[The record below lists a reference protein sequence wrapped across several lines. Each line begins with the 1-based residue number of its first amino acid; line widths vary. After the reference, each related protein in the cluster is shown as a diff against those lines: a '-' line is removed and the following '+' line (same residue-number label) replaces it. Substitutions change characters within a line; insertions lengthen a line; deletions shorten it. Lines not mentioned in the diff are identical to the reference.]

1 MNSKLSILSRGY
13 GKFSQVAPYLLHQ
26 EMLNRVNMEK
36 LVKKFEMISKLWV
49 GSNEPTPGMYK
60 TTKEQRYA
68 EECKKVAIAF
78 AKYLVSYYYAPNEE
92 MGFDAYNNTDKYL
105 HAETGI
111 KYNEAEVFN
120 KFIEEYYG
128 KQS

>member
-49 GSNEPTPGMYK
+49 GSNEPAPGMYK

-68 EECKKVAIAF
+68 EECRSIAIDF
-78 AKYLVSYYYAPNEE
+78 AEYHHENRKYFDNE
-92 MGFDAYNNTDKYL
+92 NNTV
-105 HAETGI
+105 E
-111 KYNEAEVFN
+111 YNFD
-120 KFIEEYYG
+120 KFIEEEYG
-128 KQS
+128 KQ

>member
-1 MNSKLSILSRGY
+1 
-13 GKFSQVAPYLLHQ
+13 
-26 EMLNRVNMEK
+26 MEK

-49 GSNEPTPGMYK
+49 GSNEPAPGMSK

-78 AKYLVSYYYAPNEE
+78 NTYVYNLDTCEYTDEE
-92 MGFDAYNNTDKYL
+92 MFD
-105 HAETGI
+105 
-111 KYNEAEVFN
+111 

-128 KQS
+128 K